1 MEKNLLDRILYSQLA
16 TLFFPPVYYGIR
28 IWLTLQ
34 EMYSLRAMIEALI
47 FSQVILTYFT
57 ISLYHLSHM

>member
-1 MEKNLLDRILYSQLA
+1 MEKNLLDHILYLE

-28 IWLTLQ
+28 IWLPLQ
-34 EMYSLRAMIEALI
+34 EMYSLSNMIEALI